1 MPVVQEGPVGESR
14 RRSNAQEPAG
24 VGLHQLEVS
33 VKESPSLWKW
43 IAIWPL
49 FLLAACRT
57 LTWPMETPLQTEA
70 PTTAPTPV
78 TFTSMPLSTSTPS
91 LAATFTAVPAPTP
104 TGNAVDPPETELSA
118 TLEMPRRLPNG
129 ETVKLKFTLTNN
141 SEADLYVLK
150 WYTPLE
156 GIAGEIFRVE
166 RDGQLIPYEGILAMR
181 GDPTPEAYLLLEAG
195 RSVSAE
201 VDLATAYDFSPA
213 GEYTITF
220 LSPRISDVARTK
232 EEMARTV
239 GDLGRVEI
247 PSNSVT
253 VKIEGSSN

>member
-1 MPVVQEGPVGESR
+1 M
-14 RRSNAQEPAG
+14 N
-24 VGLHQLEVS
+24 
-33 VKESPSLWKW
+33 
-43 IAIWPL
+43 L
-49 FLLAACRT
+49 FHLFCLILATVLLLGAC
-57 LTWPMETPLQTEA
+57 
-70 PTTAPTPV
+70 V
-78 TFTSMPLSTSTPS
+78 
-91 LAATFTAVPAPTP
+91 PTP
-104 TGNAVDPPETELSA
+104 TGNAIDPPETELSA
-118 TLEMPRRLPNG
+118 TLEVPSFTPRGARGPADPETELTATLEMPSRLPNG

-141 SEADLYVLK
+141 SEVDLYVLE

-156 GIAGEIFRVE
+156 GIAGEIFRIE
-166 RDGQLIPYEGILAMR
+166 RDGQLMPYEGILAMR
-181 GDPTPEAYLLLEAG
+181 GNPTPEAYLLLEAG

-201 VDLATAYDFSPA
+201 VDLAIAYDFSPA

-253 VKIEGSSN
+253 VKIGGSSNNGD